1 MGQITEIL
9 DHAAP
14 VLPVLVVED
23 PQRALPLAEALLRG
37 GLAVLE
43 LTLRT
48 PQALESLWLI
58 QQQLPEMV
66 VGAGTVLDA
75 EQARQAQQA
84 GAAFA
89 VSPGYTKQLAQV
101 TKELD
106 LPWLPGV
113 QTASEIMQARES
125 GLRRLK
131 LFPAGVGGLGLLD
144 SLAGPFPAMKFCPT
158 GGIHSGNL
166 GEYLA
171 RPNVVCCG
179 GSWLAPQ
186 ALLDA
191 QDWDGITALAREAV
205 AIAECQRNG
214 GK

>member
-58 QQQLPEMV
+58 QQQLPEMI

-75 EQARQAQQA
+75 EQACQARQA
-84 GAAFA
+84 GAAFV
-89 VSPGYTKQLAQV
+89 VSPGYSEQLAQA
-101 TKELD
+101 TKEMD

-113 QTASEIMQARES
+113 QTASEIMQAREA

-131 LFPAGVGGLGLLD
+131 LFPAGAGGLTLLD
-144 SLAGPFPAMKFCPT
+144 NFAGPFPDMLFCPT
-158 GGIHSGNL
+158 GGIHAGNM

-191 QDWDGITALAREAV
+191 QNWDGITALAREAV
-205 AIAECQRNG
+205 AIDERLRNCG
-214 GK
+214 E

>member
-75 EQARQAQQA
+75 EQARQARQA
-84 GAAFA
+84 GAAFV
-89 VSPGYTKQLAQV
+89 VSPGYSEQLAQA
-101 TKELD
+101 TREME

-113 QTASEIMQARES
+113 QTASEIMQAREA

-131 LFPAGVGGLGLLD
+131 LFPAGAGGLTLLD
-144 SLAGPFPAMKFCPT
+144 NFAGPFPDMLFCPT
-158 GGIHSGNL
+158 GGIHAGNM

-191 QDWDGITALAREAV
+191 QNWDGITALAREAV
-205 AIAECQRNG
+205 AIAERLRNCG
-214 GK
+214 E